1 MFLIS
6 ILKNLT
12 SQSIIYN
19 KNTNIYTIFIIKLFK
34 NPYNTRKKKKEREK
48 KEKKKT
54 T

>member
-19 KNTNIYTIFIIKLFK
+19 KNTNIYTFIIKLFK
-34 NPYNTRKKKKEREK
+34 NPYNTRKKKKERKK